1 MLSNIAF
8 NKPFIFKHVSFIIY
22 TAIQKL
28 VVSKISQFLLLFLKK
43 LILLLYREALN

>member
-28 VVSKISQFLLLFLKK
+28 VVRKISQFLLLLFLKK
-43 LILLLYREALN
+43 LILLLYREA